1 MEPITPI
8 LYVAFGIAGGIW
20 SLFKFLSVRLEK
32 RMEVITNSVQQ
43 KLDKQEHQLALA
55 RIDRDMDQLRA
66 DQNGR
71 LDRIEA
77 KLDKVIEWAVEAKK

>member
-8 LYVAFGIAGGIW
+8 LYVAFGIVGGIW
-20 SLFKFLSVRLEK
+20 ALFKFLSVRLEK